1 MRRAFAF
8 TLSPLVAV
16 AVAAGAFAACGDD
29 DDGGNGAT
37 PEPTAMIATF
47 RVADIETYRVRLT
60 DPVDIETARK
70 LLAGEL
76 DPLIPN
82 GRVVRGETDVN
93 EGWSWHID
101 PGDFEFAEVT
111 VEVCD
116 GLPSYVED
124 GTVTSDRFC
133 PWSAVIVSLEPAE

>member
-1 MRRAFAF
+1 MMYALFPVAGFA
-8 TLSPLVAV
+8 LV
-16 AVAAGAFAACGDD
+16 AGAFAACGGDD
-29 DDGGNGAT
+29 DDDNGT
-37 PEPTAMIATF
+37 PGPPAAVIATF
-47 RVADIETYRVRLT
+47 RVADAETYRVRLT
-60 DPVDIETARK
+60 DPADIETAEK

-82 GRVVRGETDVN
+82 GRIVRGETDVN

-101 PGDFEFAEVT
+101 PNDFEFAEVT
-111 VEVCD
+111 MEVCD

-133 PWSAVIVSLEPAE
+133 PWSAVLVSLEPAD